1 MAGPEPDPMVS
12 TEEEVDVDAET
23 AAAIDC
29 GIRAANEGRVVSS
42 EEVRKLVPRWIS
54 KFSTPNQH

>member
-1 MAGPEPDPMVS
+1 MVS